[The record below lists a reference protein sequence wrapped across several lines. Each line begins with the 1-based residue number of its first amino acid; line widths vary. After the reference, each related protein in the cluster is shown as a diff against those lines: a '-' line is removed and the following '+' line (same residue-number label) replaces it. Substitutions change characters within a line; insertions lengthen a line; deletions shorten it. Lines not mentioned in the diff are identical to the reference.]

1 MRAGVVAMSCAAM
14 LLAICGLGGVGT
26 ASASVPPLGPA
37 FEFGVAQSG
46 FQSEGYNRDSNWVR
60 YGNQG
65 RVAHRVGNAVDFYHR
80 YAEDI
85 ARAKSLGVGIYR
97 TSVEW
102 SRVESSRGRD
112 DPAGWAFYDR
122 VIRAVVDAGMRPMI
136 TLNHWVHPGWAVD
149 LGGWN
154 RPQMSADLVRFAE
167 RVVDRYSWADPL
179 WITFNE
185 PTEYVRRELMY
196 GGVAPQNVGL
206 MADGIVAAHRAIH
219 RYIHRVQPGAQVS
232 SNMAYYPIAG
242 LQTWLESVFPQRMR
256 DTLDFV
262 GVDHYYSFSVTDAS
276 VANGASGEFWKSS
289 QAPESIYY
297 VLRHVAQQFPG
308 KQIRVIENGLAT
320 DPQGRR
326 PDGYRRADH
335 LRDTV
340 YWLQRAR
347 QDGIDVASYN
357 YWSLTDNYEW
367 GDFDSRF
374 GLYTVDAERD
384 PTLTRHPTDA
394 VAAYREITRDNGV
407 RPGYR
412 PTRMPVTCSLV
423 AVPDSCAN
431 PAVVR

>member
-1 MRAGVVAMSCAAM
+1 MRRSIIAVAVVVAAGFSGDVGAPAAG
-14 LLAICGLGGVGT
+14 AD
-26 ASASVPPLGPA
+26 VPALGPD

-46 FQSEGYNRDSNWVR
+46 FQSEGHNRDSNWLR
-60 YGNQG
+60 YGRQG
-65 RVAHRVGNAVDFYHR
+65 KVGEPVGDTIDFYHR

-85 ARAKSLGVGIYR
+85 DRAASLGVGIYR

-102 SRVESSRGRD
+102 SRVEPRRGHD

-122 VIRAVVDAGMRPMI
+122 VIRKVVDAGMRPMI

-154 RPQMSADLVRFAE
+154 RPGMADDMVAFSK
-167 RVVDRYSWADPL
+167 RVVDRYAWADPL

-185 PTEYVRRELMY
+185 PTEYVRRELQY
-196 GGVAPQNVGL
+196 GGLTPQNVGR
-206 MADGIVAAHRAIH
+206 MADGIVSAHRSIYRH
-219 RYIHRVQPGAQVS
+219 IHRVQPGAEVS
-232 SNMAYYPIAG
+232 SNFAYYPIAG
-242 LQTWLESVFPQRMR
+242 VQDWLESVFPQRMR

-276 VANGASGEFWKSS
+276 VAHGATGEFWKSS

-297 VLRHVAQQFPG
+297 VLRRVAREFPG
-308 KQIRVIENGLAT
+308 KPVRVVENGLAT
-320 DPQGRR
+320 DPHGKR

-347 QDGIDVASYN
+347 QDGVDLRSYN

-367 GDFDSRF
+367 GDYDSRF
-374 GLYTVDAERD
+374 GLYTVDVGRD
-384 PTLTRHPTDA
+384 PALTRRPTDA
-394 VAAYREITRDNGV
+394 VAAYRDITRAGGV
-407 RPGYR
+407 PRGYR
-412 PTRMPVTCSLV
+412 PTRPPVPCSLV
-423 AVPDSCAN
+423 DVPDSCAN